1 MRYMFRRLLT
11 YIVLF
16 AVVLNLDFLLPRLA
30 PGSAADF
37 LCTNSVF
44 PQIRIQDC
52 IKRFGLNQ
60 PLYLQYVH
68 FLQGVFTRWP
78 PYFGQ
83 SFQFYPADASTIF
96 FQRLPWSMILILS
109 SIFLGFFAAYFLVG
123 YNSLHRGSKRE
134 MSTVISSIAIHS
146 TPVFWVGIILLW
158 VFAVT
163 LHWFPLY
170 GTVGNNL
177 SGWAF
182 VKSVIWHAVLPIVT
196 LSASIFGEFYFL
208 LRGSVQ
214 QALKDDFVV
223 LARSRG
229 IPDRTIMFRYVL
241 RNSLLPI
248 IALLS
253 FSIASLISRDA
264 LVEAVFG
271 YPGLGDLMVDGII
284 SRDYPVL
291 QAALTYST
299 LIVIAGGLL
308 GDFILL
314 RLDPRLRR

>member
-11 YIVLF
+11 YLVLF
-16 AVVLNLDFLLPRLA
+16 VVVINLDFILPRLA
-30 PGSAADF
+30 PGNAADV
-37 LCTNSVF
+37 LASNAVF
-44 PQIRIQDC
+44 PQLRIQEA
-52 IKRFGLNQ
+52 IVRYGLDK
-60 PLYLQYVH
+60 PIWVQYVD
-68 FLQGVFTRWP
+68 FIKGLFSWP

-83 SFQFYPADASTIF
+83 SFQFYPADASSIF

-109 SIFLGFFAAYFLVG
+109 SIVIGFLAAYVLVG
-123 YNSLHRGSKRE
+123 FNSLHRGSKRE
-134 MSTVISSIAIHS
+134 MSTVIGSIAVHS

-158 VFAVT
+158 LFAVY
-163 LHWFPLY
+163 LHWFPIY
-170 GTVGNNL
+170 GTVGVNL

-182 VKSVIWHAVLPIVT
+182 VGSVIWHAVLPIVT
-196 LSASIFGEFYFL
+196 LSISIFGEFYFL

-214 QALKDDFVV
+214 QALKDEYVV
-223 LARSRG
+223 LAKSRG
-229 IPDRTIMFRYVL
+229 ISSRAIMFRYVL

-248 IALLS
+248 VALLS
-253 FSIASLISRDA
+253 FSVASLISRDA

-299 LIVIAGGLL
+299 LIVIAGGLI

>member
-1 MRYMFRRLLT
+1 MRYMFRRILT
-11 YIVLF
+11 YVVLF
-16 AVVLNLDFLLPRLA
+16 VVVLNLDFILPRLA
-30 PGSAADF
+30 PGNAAEV
-37 LCTNSVF
+37 LASNPVF
-44 PQIRIQDC
+44 PQIRIQEA
-52 IKRFGLNQ
+52 IVRYGLDK
-60 PLYLQYVH
+60 PLWVQYVD
-68 FLQGVFTRWP
+68 FIKGLFSWP

-83 SFQFYPADASTIF
+83 SFQFYPVDASSIF
-96 FQRLPWSMILILS
+96 FQRLPGSMSLILS
-109 SIFLGFFAAYFLVG
+109 SIIIGFLAAYILVG
-123 YNSLHRGSKRE
+123 FNSLHRGSKRE
-134 MSTVISSIAIHS
+134 MGTVISSIAVHS

-158 VFAVT
+158 VFAVY
-163 LHWFPLY
+163 LHWFPIY

-177 SGWAF
+177 SGWTFF
-182 VKSVIWHAVLPIVT
+182 VSVIWHAVLPTAT
-196 LSASIFGEFYFL
+196 LSISIFGEFYFL

-214 QALKDDFVV
+214 QALKDEYVV
-223 LARSRG
+223 LAKSRG
-229 IPDRTIMFRYVL
+229 ISGRAIMFRYVL

-248 IALLS
+248 VALLS

-299 LIVIAGGLL
+299 LIVIAGGLV

>member
-1 MRYMFRRLLT
+1 MRFIFRRLLT

-16 AVVLNLDFLLPRLA
+16 VVVINLDFLLPSLA
-30 PGSAADF
+30 PGNAADI
-37 LCTNSVF
+37 LASNPVF
-44 PQIRIQDC
+44 PQIRIQEA
-52 IKRFGLNQ
+52 IVRYGLDK
-60 PLYLQYVH
+60 PMYLQYFD
-68 FLQGVFTRWP
+68 FLRGLFSWP

-83 SFQFYPADASTIF
+83 SFEFYPVPASTVF
-96 FQRLPWSMILILS
+96 FQRLPWSMILILT
-109 SIFLGFFAAYFLVG
+109 SIVIGFLAAYALVG
-123 YNSLHRGSKRE
+123 FNSLHRGSKRE
-134 MSTVISSIAIHS
+134 MGTVIGSIAIHS

-158 VFAVT
+158 EFAVY
-163 LHWFPLY
+163 LHLFPIY
-170 GTVGNNL
+170 GTVGSNL

-182 VKSVIWHAVLPIVT
+182 FESVVWHAVLPVAT

-214 QALKDDFVV
+214 QALKDDYVV
-223 LARSRG
+223 LAKSRG
-229 IPDRTIMFRYVL
+229 VSSRTIMFRYVL

-248 IALLS
+248 VALLS
-253 FSIASLISRDA
+253 FSVASLISRDA

-299 LIVIAGGLL
+299 LIVILGGLI
-308 GDFILL
+308 GDFILM